1 MSFELI
7 CYLNF
12 GYPSIEDGIHYARLY
27 RKGGC
32 EALQIDIPSRNPYL
46 EHQMIQDRMAHCLRV
61 YPDYQTYF
69 DGIGKIRKE
78 FPNIKLVLM
87 LYENI
92 VEEIGA
98 PRIIAFCKQN
108 RIEDLTYV
116 GVNREDLK
124 QALIWAGLRIACYV
138 QYHLPEDEIEF
149 AKKSNGIVLLQAQS
163 VGKTRP
169 GCETFADGVQY
180 LRESGITKPIYAS
193 VGIKEPQDVVRARQA
208 GADGAFVGS
217 RFINV
222 QHDEALLLKTMLEFK
237 QAATGEREMQV

>member
-12 GYPSIEDGIHYARLY
+12 GYPTIEDGVQYARLY
-27 RKGGC
+27 IKGGC
-32 EALQIDIPSRNPYL
+32 EALQVDIPSRNPYL
-46 EHQMIQDRMAHCLRV
+46 EHQMIQDRMAHCLRL

-69 DGIGKIRKE
+69 DGIGKIRKL
-78 FPNIKLVLM
+78 FPAVKLVLM

-92 VEEIGA
+92 VEELGA
-98 PRIIAFCKQN
+98 PRIIKFCKQN

-116 GVNREDLK
+116 GNREDLK
-124 QALIWAGLRIACYV
+124 QQLMGAGLRIACYV
-138 QYHLPEDEIEF
+138 QYHLPDTEIEF
-149 AKKSNGIVLLQAQS
+149 AQKSNGIVLLQAQS

-169 GCETFADGVQY
+169 GCETFADGVRY
-180 LRESGITKPIYAS
+180 LRGRGITKPIFAS
-193 VGIKEPQDVVRARQA
+193 VGIREPEDVVRTRQA

-222 QHDEALLLKTMLEFK
+222 QHNEALLLKTILEFK
-237 QAATGEREMQV
+237 QAATAEREIEP